1 MEHRWGQRLRVEL
14 PAIVELPDR
23 SIVARVRDASLSGAY
38 VLTRS
43 GVSQWSHVSVRF
55 VSLLSILPERKLNA
69 CVVRSD
75 ANGVG
80 VEWAD
85 FAPDEIRELLAH
97 MPTATPSVL
106 YPDTPDDDVLAHRNA
121 LFAPA

>member
-1 MEHRWGQRLRVEL
+1 MEHRWGQRLIVDL

-43 GVSQWSHVSVRF
+43 GVSQWAHLSLRF

-75 ANGVG
+75 GSGVG
-80 VEWAD
+80 IEWTD

-97 MPTATPSVL
+97 MPSATPAVL
-106 YPDTPDDDVLAHRNA
+106 YPPTPDDDVMAHRGA
-121 LFAPA
+121 ARAFA